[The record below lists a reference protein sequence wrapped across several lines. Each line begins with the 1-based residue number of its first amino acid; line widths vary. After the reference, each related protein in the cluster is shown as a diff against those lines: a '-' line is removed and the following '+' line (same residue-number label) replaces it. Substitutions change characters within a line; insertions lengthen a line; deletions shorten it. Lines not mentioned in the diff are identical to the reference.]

1 MEVKNLEKRE
11 NSAVA
16 VTVTISPEE
25 FDKALTAAYKKTKN
39 SIYIPGFR
47 KGKAPR
53 NIIEKMYGEGVF
65 YDDAINELAP
75 EAYMYAVKE
84 KELKVV
90 AAPSLENANITDDK
104 ALELTIIAVVYPEV
118 TLGQYKGLEAVRK
131 EVKVDEYE
139 IEAEINVLRNRN
151 SSIETVDR
159 EAKFGDTVVIDY
171 EGFNEGVAFDGG
183 KGEGYSLEIG
193 SNTFIPGFEVQLIG
207 AKAGDDVEVNVTFPT
222 EYHSADLAGKPALF
236 KVKVHEVKEKILPE
250 LDDEF
255 AKDVSEFDTL
265 EEYKKSI
272 YDKLF
277 EKKSNDSRDAFLDLL
292 LAQIEENM
300 QADINEGMID
310 ERVDRVVEDYAQR
323 MAAQGMPFDQYL
335 QMFGMTLEQFKAQ
348 SRPGAEKQIKSELA
362 LTKIAELENL
372 TVTEE
377 DKDKEYQKMAD
388 MYHVELESVKTFFDV
403 EILTDSILMNK
414 AADFVIENAV
424 ALPEPK
430 EEEKTEEAE
439 EAPAEEKK
447 PAKKTTKKTTK
458 KAAEPKEEEA
468 AEEVVPAEATEE

>member
-53 NIIEKMYGEGVF
+53 TIIEKMYGEGVF

-90 AAPSLENANITDDK
+90 AAPSLENANVTDDK

-131 EVKVDEYE
+131 EAKVEDYE
-139 IEAEINVLRNRN
+139 IEAEINTLRDRN

-193 SNTFIPGFEVQLIG
+193 SNTFISGFEVQLIG
-207 AKAGDDVEVNVTFPT
+207 AKAGDDVDVNVTFPT
-222 EYHSADLAGKPALF
+222 EYHSEELAGKPALF

-272 YDKLF
+272 YDKLL
-277 EKKSNDSRDAFLDLL
+277 EKKTNDSRDAFLDLL

-323 MAAQGMPFDQYL
+323 LASQGMPFEQYL

-362 LTKIAELENL
+362 LTKIAELENI

-388 MYHVELESVKTFFDV
+388 MYHVELESVKEFFDV
-403 EILTDSILMNK
+403 EILTDSILMTK

-430 EEEKTEEAE
+430 EEEKAEEA

-447 PAKKTTKKTTK
+447 PAKKTTRKTTK

-468 AEEVVPAEATEE
+468 APAEATEE

>member
-53 NIIEKMYGEGVF
+53 TIIEKMYGEGVF

-90 AAPSLENANITDDK
+90 AAPSLENANVTDDK

-131 EVKVDEYE
+131 EAKVEDYE
-139 IEAEINVLRNRN
+139 IEAEINTLRDRN

-207 AKAGDDVEVNVTFPT
+207 AKAGDDIDVNVTFPT
-222 EYHSADLAGKPALF
+222 EYHSEELAGKPALF

-272 YDKLF
+272 YDKLL
-277 EKKSNDSRDAFLDLL
+277 EKKTNDSRDAFLDLL

-323 MAAQGMPFDQYL
+323 LASQGRPFEQYL

-362 LTKIAELENL
+362 LTKIAELENI

-388 MYHVELESVKTFFDV
+388 MYHVELESVKEFFDV
-403 EILTDSILMNK
+403 EILTDSILMTK

-430 EEEKTEEAE
+430 EEEKAEEA

-447 PAKKTTKKTTK
+447 PAKKTTRKTTK

-468 AEEVVPAEATEE
+468 APAEATEE

>member
-16 VTVTISPEE
+16 VTVTVSPEE
-25 FDKALTAAYKKTKN
+25 FDKALTAAYKKAKN

-90 AAPSLENANITDDK
+90 AAPSLENANVTDDK

-131 EVKVDEYE
+131 EAKVEDYE
-139 IEAEINVLRNRN
+139 IEAEINTLRDRN

-207 AKAGDDVEVNVTFPT
+207 AKAGDDVDVNVTFPT
-222 EYHSADLAGKPALF
+222 EYHSEELAGKPALF

-272 YDKLF
+272 YDKLL
-277 EKKSNDSRDAFLDLL
+277 EKKTNDSRDAFLDLL

-323 MAAQGMPFDQYL
+323 LASQGMPFEQYL

-362 LTKIAELENL
+362 LTKIAELENI

-388 MYHVELESVKTFFDV
+388 MYHVELESVKEFFDV
-403 EILTDSILMNK
+403 EILTDSILMTK

-430 EEEKTEEAE
+430 EEEKAEEA

-447 PAKKTTKKTTK
+447 PAKKTTRKTTK

-468 AEEVVPAEATEE
+468 APAEATEE

>member
-53 NIIEKMYGEGVF
+53 TIIEKMYGEGVF

-90 AAPSLENANITDDK
+90 AAPSLENANVTDDK
-104 ALELTIIAVVYPEV
+104 ALELTIIAVVYPDV

-131 EVKVDEYE
+131 EAKVEDYE
-139 IEAEINVLRNRN
+139 IEAEINTLRNRN

-207 AKAGDDVEVNVTFPT
+207 AKAGDDVDVNVTFPT
-222 EYHSADLAGKPALF
+222 EYHSEELAGKPALF

-272 YDKLF
+272 YDKLL
-277 EKKSNDSRDAFLDLL
+277 EKKTNDSRDAFLDLL

-323 MAAQGMPFDQYL
+323 LASQGMPFEQYL

-362 LTKIAELENL
+362 LTKIAELENI

-388 MYHVELESVKTFFDV
+388 MYHVELESVKEFFDV
-403 EILTDSILMNK
+403 EILTDSILMTK

-430 EEEKTEEAE
+430 EEEKAEEA

-447 PAKKTTKKTTK
+447 PAKKTTRKSTK
-458 KAAEPKEEEA
+458 KAAETKEEEA
-468 AEEVVPAEATEE
+468 APAEATEE

>member
-53 NIIEKMYGEGVF
+53 TIIEKMYGEGVF

-90 AAPSLENANITDDK
+90 AAPSLENANVTDDK

-131 EVKVDEYE
+131 EAKVEDYE
-139 IEAEINVLRNRN
+139 IEAEINTLRDRN

-207 AKAGDDVEVNVTFPT
+207 AKAGDDIDVNVTFPT
-222 EYHSADLAGKPALF
+222 EYHSEELAGKPALF

-272 YDKLF
+272 YDKLL
-277 EKKSNDSRDAFLDLL
+277 EKKTNDSRDAFLDLL

-323 MAAQGMPFDQYL
+323 LASQGMPFEQYL

-362 LTKIAELENL
+362 LTKIAELENI
-372 TVTEE
+372 TVTDE

-388 MYHVELESVKTFFDV
+388 MYHVELESVKEFFDV
-403 EILTDSILMNK
+403 EILTDSILMTK

-430 EEEKTEEAE
+430 EEEKAEEA

-447 PAKKTTKKTTK
+447 PAKKTTRKTTK

-468 AEEVVPAEATEE
+468 APAEATEE

>member
-16 VTVTISPEE
+16 VTVTVSPEE
-25 FDKALTAAYKKTKN
+25 FEKALTAAYKKNKN

-53 NIIEKMYGEGVF
+53 TIIEKMYGEGVF

-75 EAYMYAVKE
+75 EAYYFAVKE

-90 AAPSLENANITDDK
+90 AAPSLENANVTDDK
-104 ALELTIIAVVYPEV
+104 ALELTIITVVYPEV

-131 EVKVDEYE
+131 EVKVEDYE
-139 IEAEINVLRNRN
+139 INAEIDTLRNRN
-151 SSIETVDR
+151 SSIETVER

-222 EYHSADLAGKPALF
+222 EYHSAELAGKPAVF

-272 YDKLF
+272 YDKLY
-277 EKKSNDSRDAFLDLL
+277 EKKSKESRDAFLDLL

-300 QADINEGMID
+300 QADINDAMID

-323 MAAQGMPFDQYL
+323 IESQGMPFEQYL
-335 QMFGMTLEQFKAQ
+335 KMFGMTLEQFKAQ

-362 LTKIAELENL
+362 LSKIAELENI
-372 TVTEE
+372 TVTDE

-388 MYHVELESVKTFFDV
+388 MYHVELESVKEFFDAEV
-403 EILTDSILMNK
+403 LTDSILMTK

-424 ALPEPK
+424 ALPETK
-430 EEEKTEEAE
+430 EEEKKEET

-447 PAKKTTKKTTK
+447 PVKKTTRKTTK
-458 KAAEPKEEEA
+458 KAAEPKEEEKT
-468 AEEVVPAEATEE
+468 EEAAEATEE

>member
-11 NSAVA
+11 NSAIA

-53 NIIEKMYGEGVF
+53 TIIEKMYGEGVF

-90 AAPSLENANITDDK
+90 AAPSLENANVTDDK

-131 EVKVDEYE
+131 EAKVEDYE
-139 IEAEINVLRNRN
+139 IEAEINTLRDRN

-207 AKAGDDVEVNVTFPT
+207 AKAGDDIDVNVTFPT
-222 EYHSADLAGKPALF
+222 EYHSEELAGKPALF

-272 YDKLF
+272 YDKLL
-277 EKKSNDSRDAFLDLL
+277 EKKTNDSRDAFLDLL

-323 MAAQGMPFDQYL
+323 LASQGMPFEQYL

-362 LTKIAELENL
+362 LTKIAELENI

-388 MYHVELESVKTFFDV
+388 MYHVELESVKEFFDV
-403 EILTDSILMNK
+403 EILTDSILMTK

-430 EEEKTEEAE
+430 EEEKAEEA

-447 PAKKTTKKTTK
+447 PAKKTTRKSTK
-458 KAAEPKEEEA
+458 KVAEPKEEEA
-468 AEEVVPAEATEE
+468 APAEATEE

>member
-1 MEVKNLEKRE
+1 M
-11 NSAVA
+11 
-16 VTVTISPEE
+16 
-25 FDKALTAAYKKTKN
+25 
-39 SIYIPGFR
+39 
-47 KGKAPR
+47 
-53 NIIEKMYGEGVF
+53 
-65 YDDAINELAP
+65 
-75 EAYMYAVKE
+75 
-84 KELKVV
+84 
-90 AAPSLENANITDDK
+90 
-104 ALELTIIAVVYPEV
+104 IA
-118 TLGQYKGLEAVRK
+118 
-131 EVKVDEYE
+131 
-139 IEAEINVLRNRN
+139 
-151 SSIETVDR
+151 
-159 EAKFGDTVVIDY
+159 Y

-207 AKAGDDVEVNVTFPT
+207 AKAGDDVDVNVTFPT
-222 EYHSADLAGKPALF
+222 EYHSEELAGKPALF

-272 YDKLF
+272 YDKLL
-277 EKKSNDSRDAFLDLL
+277 EKKTNDSRDAFLDLL

-323 MAAQGMPFDQYL
+323 LASQGMPFEQYL

-362 LTKIAELENL
+362 LTKIAELENI

-388 MYHVELESVKTFFDV
+388 MYHVELESVKEFFDV
-403 EILTDSILMNK
+403 EILTDSILMTK

-430 EEEKTEEAE
+430 EEEKAEEA

-447 PAKKTTKKTTK
+447 PAKKTTRKSTK
-458 KAAEPKEEEA
+458 KAAETKEEEA
-468 AEEVVPAEATEE
+468 APAEATEE

>member
-53 NIIEKMYGEGVF
+53 TIIEKMYGEGVF

-90 AAPSLENANITDDK
+90 AAPSLENANVTDDK

-131 EVKVDEYE
+131 EAKVEDYE
-139 IEAEINVLRNRN
+139 IEAEINTLRDRN

-207 AKAGDDVEVNVTFPT
+207 AKAGDDVDVNVTFPT
-222 EYHSADLAGKPALF
+222 EYHSEELAGKPALF

-255 AKDVSEFDTL
+255 AKDVSEFDNL

-272 YDKLF
+272 YDKLL
-277 EKKSNDSRDAFLDLL
+277 EKKTNDSRDAFLDLL

-323 MAAQGMPFDQYL
+323 LASQGMPFEQYL

-362 LTKIAELENL
+362 LTKIAELENI

-388 MYHVELESVKTFFDV
+388 MYHVELESVKEFFDV
-403 EILTDSILMNK
+403 EILTDSILMTK

-430 EEEKTEEAE
+430 EEEKAEEA

-447 PAKKTTKKTTK
+447 PAKKTTRKSTK

-468 AEEVVPAEATEE
+468 APAEATEE

>member
-53 NIIEKMYGEGVF
+53 TIIEKMYGEGVF

-90 AAPSLENANITDDK
+90 AAPSLENANVTDDK

-131 EVKVDEYE
+131 EAKVEDYE
-139 IEAEINVLRNRN
+139 IEAEINTLRNRN

-207 AKAGDDVEVNVTFPT
+207 AKAGDDVDVNVTFPT
-222 EYHSADLAGKPALF
+222 EYHSEELAGKPALF

-272 YDKLF
+272 YDKLL
-277 EKKSNDSRDAFLDLL
+277 EKKTNDSRDAFLDLL

-323 MAAQGMPFDQYL
+323 LASQGMPFEQYL

-362 LTKIAELENL
+362 LTKIAELENI

-388 MYHVELESVKTFFDV
+388 MYHVELESVKEFFDV
-403 EILTDSILMNK
+403 EILTDSILMTK

-430 EEEKTEEAE
+430 EEEKAEEA

-447 PAKKTTKKTTK
+447 PAKKTTRKSTK
-458 KAAEPKEEEA
+458 KAAETKEEEA
-468 AEEVVPAEATEE
+468 APAEATEE

>member
-25 FDKALTAAYKKTKN
+25 FDKALTAAYKKAKN

-90 AAPSLENANITDDK
+90 AAPSLENANVTDDK

-207 AKAGDDVEVNVTFPT
+207 AKAGDEVDVNVTFPT
-222 EYHSADLAGKPALF
+222 EYHSEDLAGKPALF

-272 YDKLF
+272 HDKLF

-323 MAAQGMPFDQYL
+323 LAAQGMPFEQYL
-335 QMFGMTLEQFKAQ
+335 QMFGMSMEQFKAQ

-362 LTKIAELENL
+362 LSKIAELENI
-372 TVTEE
+372 TVTDE

-388 MYHVELESVKTFFDV
+388 MYHVEVESVKEFFDV
-403 EILTDSILMNK
+403 EVLTDSILMTK
-414 AADFVIENAV
+414 AADFVIANAV

-430 EEEKTEEAE
+430 EEEKAEEAE
-439 EAPAEEKK
+439 EEKK

-458 KAAEPKEEEA
+458 KAAESKEEEA
-468 AEEVVPAEATEE
+468 APAEATEE

>member
-53 NIIEKMYGEGVF
+53 TIIEKMYGEGVF

-90 AAPSLENANITDDK
+90 AAPSLENANVTDDK

-131 EVKVDEYE
+131 EAKVEDYE
-139 IEAEINVLRNRN
+139 IEAEINTLRDRN

-207 AKAGDDVEVNVTFPT
+207 AKAGDDIDVNVTFPT
-222 EYHSADLAGKPALF
+222 EYHSEELAGKPALF

-272 YDKLF
+272 YDKLL
-277 EKKSNDSRDAFLDLL
+277 EKKTNDSRDAFLDLL

-323 MAAQGMPFDQYL
+323 LASQGMPFEQYL

-362 LTKIAELENL
+362 LTKIAELENI

-388 MYHVELESVKTFFDV
+388 MYHVELESVKEFFDV
-403 EILTDSILMNK
+403 EILTDSILMTK

-430 EEEKTEEAE
+430 EEEKAEEA

-447 PAKKTTKKTTK
+447 PAKKTTRKTTK

-468 AEEVVPAEATEE
+468 APAEATEE

>member
-25 FDKALTAAYKKTKN
+25 FDKALTAAYKKAKN

-90 AAPSLENANITDDK
+90 AAPSLENANVTDDK

-207 AKAGDDVEVNVTFPT
+207 AKAGDEVDVNVTFPT
-222 EYHSADLAGKPALF
+222 EYHSEDLAGKPALF
-236 KVKVHEVKEKILPE
+236 KVQVHEVKEKILPE

-272 YDKLF
+272 HDKLF

-323 MAAQGMPFDQYL
+323 LAAQGMPFEQYL
-335 QMFGMTLEQFKAQ
+335 QMFGMSMEQFKAQ

-362 LTKIAELENL
+362 LSKIAELENI
-372 TVTEE
+372 TVTDE

-388 MYHVELESVKTFFDV
+388 MYHVEVESVKEFFDV
-403 EILTDSILMNK
+403 EVLTDSILMTK
-414 AADFVIENAV
+414 AADFVIANAV

-430 EEEKTEEAE
+430 EEEKAEEAE
-439 EAPAEEKK
+439 EEKK

-458 KAAEPKEEEA
+458 KAAESKEEEA
-468 AEEVVPAEATEE
+468 APAEATEE

>member
-53 NIIEKMYGEGVF
+53 TIIEKMYGEGVF

-90 AAPSLENANITDDK
+90 AAPSLENANVTDDK

-131 EVKVDEYE
+131 EVKVEDYE
-139 IEAEINVLRNRN
+139 IEAEINTLRDRN

-207 AKAGDDVEVNVTFPT
+207 AKAGDDIDVNVTFPT
-222 EYHSADLAGKPALF
+222 EYHSEELAGKPALF

-272 YDKLF
+272 YDKLL
-277 EKKSNDSRDAFLDLL
+277 EKKTNDSRDAFLDLL

-323 MAAQGMPFDQYL
+323 LASQGMPFEQYL

-362 LTKIAELENL
+362 LTKIAELENI

-388 MYHVELESVKTFFDV
+388 MYHVELESVKEFFDV
-403 EILTDSILMNK
+403 EILTDSILMTK

-430 EEEKTEEAE
+430 EEEKAEEA

-447 PAKKTTKKTTK
+447 PAKKTTRKSTK
-458 KAAEPKEEEA
+458 KVAEPKEEEA
-468 AEEVVPAEATEE
+468 APAEATEE

>member
-53 NIIEKMYGEGVF
+53 TIIEKMYGEGVF

-90 AAPSLENANITDDK
+90 AAPSLENANVTDDK

-131 EVKVDEYE
+131 EAKVEDYE
-139 IEAEINVLRNRN
+139 IEAEINTLRNRN

-207 AKAGDDVEVNVTFPT
+207 AKAGDDVDVNVTFPT
-222 EYHSADLAGKPALF
+222 EYHSEELAGKPALF

-272 YDKLF
+272 YDKLL
-277 EKKSNDSRDAFLDLL
+277 EKKTNDSRDAFLDLL

-323 MAAQGMPFDQYL
+323 LASQGMPFEQYL

-362 LTKIAELENL
+362 LTKIAELENI

-388 MYHVELESVKTFFDV
+388 MYHVELESVKEFFDV
-403 EILTDSILMNK
+403 EILTDSILMTK

-430 EEEKTEEAE
+430 EEEKAEEA

-447 PAKKTTKKTTK
+447 PAKKTTRKSTK

-468 AEEVVPAEATEE
+468 APAEATEE

>member
-53 NIIEKMYGEGVF
+53 TIIEKMYGEGVF

-90 AAPSLENANITDDK
+90 AAPSLENANVTDDK

-131 EVKVDEYE
+131 EAKVEDYE
-139 IEAEINVLRNRN
+139 IEAEINTLRNRN

-207 AKAGDDVEVNVTFPT
+207 AKAGDDVDVNVTFPT
-222 EYHSADLAGKPALF
+222 EYHSEELAGKPALF

-272 YDKLF
+272 YDKLL
-277 EKKSNDSRDAFLDLL
+277 EKKTNDSRDAFLDLL

-300 QADINEGMID
+300 QADINEGMLA

-323 MAAQGMPFDQYL
+323 LASQGMPFEQYL

-362 LTKIAELENL
+362 LTKIAELENI

-388 MYHVELESVKTFFDV
+388 MYHVELESVKEFFDV
-403 EILTDSILMNK
+403 EILTDSILMTK

-430 EEEKTEEAE
+430 EEEKAEEA

-447 PAKKTTKKTTK
+447 PAKKTTRKSTK
-458 KAAEPKEEEA
+458 KAAETKEEEA
-468 AEEVVPAEATEE
+468 APAEATEE

>member
-53 NIIEKMYGEGVF
+53 TIIEKMYGEGVF

-90 AAPSLENANITDDK
+90 AAPSLENANVTDDK

-118 TLGQYKGLEAVRK
+118 ALGQYKGLEAVRK
-131 EVKVDEYE
+131 EAKVEDYE
-139 IEAEINVLRNRN
+139 IDAEINTLRDRN

-207 AKAGDDVEVNVTFPT
+207 AKAGDDVDVNVTFPT
-222 EYHSADLAGKPALF
+222 EYHSEELAGKPALF

-272 YDKLF
+272 YDKLL
-277 EKKSNDSRDAFLDLL
+277 EKKTNDSRDAFLDLL

-323 MAAQGMPFDQYL
+323 LASQGMPFEQYL

-362 LTKIAELENL
+362 LTKIAELENI

-388 MYHVELESVKTFFDV
+388 MYHVELESVKEFFDV
-403 EILTDSILMNK
+403 EILTDSILMTK

-430 EEEKTEEAE
+430 EEEKAEEA

-447 PAKKTTKKTTK
+447 PAKKTTRKSTK

-468 AEEVVPAEATEE
+468 APAEATEE

>member
-53 NIIEKMYGEGVF
+53 TIIEKMYGEGVF

-90 AAPSLENANITDDK
+90 AAPSLENANVTDDK

-131 EVKVDEYE
+131 EAKVEDYE
-139 IEAEINVLRNRN
+139 IEAELNTLRNRN

-207 AKAGDDVEVNVTFPT
+207 AKAGDDVDVNVTFPT
-222 EYHSADLAGKPALF
+222 EYHSEELAGKPALF

-272 YDKLF
+272 YDKLL
-277 EKKSNDSRDAFLDLL
+277 EKKTNDSRDAFLDLL

-323 MAAQGMPFDQYL
+323 IASQGMPFEQYL
-335 QMFGMTLEQFKAQ
+335 QMFGMSLEQFKAQ

-362 LTKIAELENL
+362 LTKIAELENI

-388 MYHVELESVKTFFDV
+388 MYHVELESVKEFFDV
-403 EILTDSILMNK
+403 EILTDSILMTK
-414 AADFVIENAV
+414 AADFVIDNAV

-430 EEEKTEEAE
+430 EEEKAEEA

-447 PAKKTTKKTTK
+447 PAKKTTRKSTK
-458 KAAEPKEEEA
+458 KAAEPKEETPAEEA
-468 AEEVVPAEATEE
+468 APAEATEE

>member
-53 NIIEKMYGEGVF
+53 TIIEKMYGEGVF

-90 AAPSLENANITDDK
+90 AAPSLENANVTDDK

-131 EVKVDEYE
+131 EAKVEDYE
-139 IEAEINVLRNRN
+139 IEAEINTLRDRN

-207 AKAGDDVEVNVTFPT
+207 AKAGDDVDVNVTFPT
-222 EYHSADLAGKPALF
+222 EYHSEELAGKPALF

-272 YDKLF
+272 YDKLL
-277 EKKSNDSRDAFLDLL
+277 EKKTNDSRDAFLDLL

-323 MAAQGMPFDQYL
+323 LASQGMPFEQYL

-362 LTKIAELENL
+362 LTKIAELENI

-388 MYHVELESVKTFFDV
+388 MYHVELESVKEFFDV
-403 EILTDSILMNK
+403 EILTDSILMTK

-430 EEEKTEEAE
+430 EEEKAEEA

-447 PAKKTTKKTTK
+447 PAKKTTRKTTK

-468 AEEVVPAEATEE
+468 APAEATEE

>member
-53 NIIEKMYGEGVF
+53 TIIEKMYGEGVF

-90 AAPSLENANITDDK
+90 AAPSLENANVTDDK

-131 EVKVDEYE
+131 EAKVEDYE
-139 IEAEINVLRNRN
+139 IEAEINTLRDRN

-207 AKAGDDVEVNVTFPT
+207 AKAGDDVDVNVTFPT
-222 EYHSADLAGKPALF
+222 EYHSEELAGKPALF

-272 YDKLF
+272 YDKLL
-277 EKKSNDSRDAFLDLL
+277 EKKTNDSRDAFLDLL

-323 MAAQGMPFDQYL
+323 LASQGRPFEQYL

-362 LTKIAELENL
+362 LTKIAELENI

-388 MYHVELESVKTFFDV
+388 MYHVELESVKEFFDV
-403 EILTDSILMNK
+403 EILTDSILMTK

-430 EEEKTEEAE
+430 EEEKAEEA

-447 PAKKTTKKTTK
+447 PAKKTTRKTTK

-468 AEEVVPAEATEE
+468 APAEATEE

>member
-53 NIIEKMYGEGVF
+53 TIIEKMYGEGVF

-90 AAPSLENANITDDK
+90 AAPSLENANVTDDK

-131 EVKVDEYE
+131 EAKVEDYE
-139 IEAEINVLRNRN
+139 IEAEINTLRDRN

-207 AKAGDDVEVNVTFPT
+207 AKAGDDVDVNVTFPT
-222 EYHSADLAGKPALF
+222 EYHSEELAGKPALF

-272 YDKLF
+272 YDKLL
-277 EKKSNDSRDAFLDLL
+277 EKKTNDSRDAFLDLL

-323 MAAQGMPFDQYL
+323 LASQGMPFEQYL

-362 LTKIAELENL
+362 LTKIAELENI

-388 MYHVELESVKTFFDV
+388 MYHVELESVKEFFDV
-403 EILTDSILMNK
+403 EILTDSILMTK

-430 EEEKTEEAE
+430 EEEKAE
-439 EAPAEEKK
+439 EALL
-447 PAKKTTKKTTK
+447 
-458 KAAEPKEEEA
+458 
-468 AEEVVPAEATEE
+468 

>member
-53 NIIEKMYGEGVF
+53 TIIEKMYGEGVF

-90 AAPSLENANITDDK
+90 AAPSLENANVTDDK

-131 EVKVDEYE
+131 EAKVEDYE
-139 IEAEINVLRNRN
+139 IEAEINTLRDRN

-207 AKAGDDVEVNVTFPT
+207 AKAGDDIDVNVTFPT
-222 EYHSADLAGKPALF
+222 EYHSEELAGKPALF

-265 EEYKKSI
+265 EEYKKII
-272 YDKLF
+272 YDKLL
-277 EKKSNDSRDAFLDLL
+277 EKKTNDSRDAFLDLL

-323 MAAQGMPFDQYL
+323 LASQGMPFEQYL
-335 QMFGMTLEQFKAQ
+335 QMFGMTLKQFKAQ

-362 LTKIAELENL
+362 LTKIAELENI
-372 TVTEE
+372 TVTDE

-388 MYHVELESVKTFFDV
+388 MYHVELESVKEFFDV
-403 EILTDSILMNK
+403 EILTDSILMTK

-430 EEEKTEEAE
+430 EEEKAEEA

-447 PAKKTTKKTTK
+447 PAKKTTRKSTK

-468 AEEVVPAEATEE
+468 APAEATEE

>member
-1 MEVKNLEKRE
+1 MEVKNFEKRE
-11 NSAVA
+11 KSTVA
-16 VTVTISPEE
+16 LTVTVSPEE
-25 FDKALTAAYKKTKN
+25 FDKALTAAYKKSKN

-53 NIIEKMYGEGVF
+53 TIIEKMYGEGVF

-75 EAYMYAVKE
+75 EAYMYAIKE
-84 KELKVV
+84 NSLKVV
-90 AAPSLENANITDDK
+90 AAPSLENANVTDDK
-104 ALELTIIAVVYPEV
+104 ALELTIIAIVYPEV

-131 EVKVDEYE
+131 EVKVEDYE
-139 IEAEINVLRNRN
+139 IDAEINVLRNRN
-151 SSIETVDR
+151 GSIETVER

-171 EGFNEGVAFDGG
+171 EGFNEGVAFEGG

-207 AKAGDDVEVNVTFPT
+207 AKAGDEVDVNVTFPE
-222 EYHSADLAGKPALF
+222 EYHSEELAGKPALF

-272 YDKLF
+272 YDKLY
-277 EKKSNDSRDAFLDLL
+277 EKKANDSRDAFLDLL

-300 QADINEGMID
+300 QADINDGMID

-323 MAAQGMPFDQYL
+323 IASQGMSFEQYL

-348 SRPGAEKQIKSELA
+348 SRPGAEKQIKSELVLA
-362 LTKIAELENL
+362 KIAELENIE
-372 TVTEE
+372 VTEE

-388 MYHVELESVKTFFDV
+388 MYHVELESVKEFFDV
-403 EILTDSILMNK
+403 EVLTDSILMTK
-414 AADFVIENAV
+414 AADFVIANAV

-430 EEEKTEEAE
+430 EEEKKEEAE
-439 EAPAEEKK
+439 IAAEEKK
-447 PAKKTTKKTTK
+447 PAKKTTRKTAK
-458 KAAEPKEEEA
+458 KATEPKTEEE
-468 AEEVVPAEATEE
+468 VPAEKVEE